1 VEDGVTIRAKDDIVL
16 PAACFVLAHRFAV
29 EPRNRGWAMYS
40 RITGALILLSSVLST
55 LIVTPLA
62 ENGVFSSPTG
72 LIQRAQI
79 IIGWTWLA
87 LTALRLLRQEQE
99 QEQEADKGFDEQ
111 PATPQQVTP
120 TSAS

>member
-1 VEDGVTIRAKDDIVL
+1 MVHGINGLVVFNIVL

-29 EPRNRGWAMYS
+29 EPRYRGWAMYS

-87 LTALRLLRQEQE
+87 LTARRLLRQER
-99 QEQEADKGFDEQ
+99 EQEADKGLDEQ
-111 PATPQQVTP
+111 PATPQRVTP
-120 TSAS
+120 ISAS